1 MGSPTRSP
9 RIAHAFCLGPD
20 NGTVI
25 RRRTPTASN
34 GERALI
40 IIGDTA
46 LLAIHP
52 VRVIDIL
59 APASFLTR

>member
-1 MGSPTRSP
+1 M
-9 RIAHAFCLGPD
+9 
-20 NGTVI
+20 VI
-25 RRRTPTASN
+25 GRRTPTASN